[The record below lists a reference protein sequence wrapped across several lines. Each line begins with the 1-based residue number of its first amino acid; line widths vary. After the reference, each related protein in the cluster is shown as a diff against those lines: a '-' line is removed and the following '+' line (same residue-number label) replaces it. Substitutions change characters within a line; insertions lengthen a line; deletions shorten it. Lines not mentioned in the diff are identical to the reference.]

1 MGREVEWESSERTV
15 QVGGADLRLVD
26 VGDPDAERVVVLLH
40 GIAASWRWFTP
51 VIPAL
56 SERARV
62 LAVDLPGFGR
72 SAMPPGGLTFDGMA
86 AAVDELADRLGL
98 GVVDVVGHSMGSI
111 VGTRLAVDHPQ
122 RVRRLVLTGGPV
134 LALTDLPRHPF
145 RTLTSEPRAVTT
157 LVKQLATIG
166 LPLPAAAA
174 SVVAESALVR
184 RVLMRGYVARPADLP
199 PDVVRDVMRELGARG
214 SLPALLSAFRSDPSA
229 GLERICAPTLI
240 VRGAEDPLSTAR
252 DVERFARTVPDVRVV
267 TLDGVG
273 HWPQIEA
280 PGRFAR
286 EVVGFLDEE

>member
-72 SAMPPGGLTFDGMA
+72 SAMPPAGLTFDAMA
-86 AAVDELADRLGL
+86 AAVDELADQLGL
-98 GVVDVVGHSMGSI
+98 GAVDVVGHSMGSI
-111 VGTRLAVDHPQ
+111 VGTRLAVDHPR

-134 LALTDLPRHPF
+134 LALTDLPRHPL

-166 LPLPAAAA
+166 LPLPSAAAD
-174 SVVAESALVR
+174 VVAESAFVR
-184 RVLMRGYVARPADLP
+184 RVLMRGYVAHP
-199 PDVVRDVMRELGARG
+199 
-214 SLPALLSAFRSDPSA
+214 
-229 GLERICAPTLI
+229 
-240 VRGAEDPLSTAR
+240 EDPVARRRPRRDARAGRPRIAADAAVGVHERSLSRPRAR
-252 DVERFARTVPDVRVV
+252 VRTDADHPRR
-267 TLDGVG
+267 
-273 HWPQIEA
+273 
-280 PGRFAR
+280 PGPPLHRP
-286 EVVGFLDEE
+286 